1 MSAENLIC
9 PICHYGKLC
18 ERLITH
24 SQIFEGQLIV
34 TPKVPALVCD
44 VCGEKILDDEVL
56 TRLSGLLGQS
66 KHGARSATQRHSWP

>member
-24 SQIFEGQLIV
+24 SQIFEGRLIV
-34 TPKVPALVCD
+34 TPSVPALVCD
-44 VCGEKILDDEVL
+44 GCGEKIFDDEVL
-56 TRLSGLLGQS
+56 TRLSGLLGQGRY
-66 KHGARSATQRHSWP
+66 GARSATQRHSQP